1 VKVPVRVY
9 LVVFQHEVEVEVEA
23 TATATGTG
31 TVTLTLTVKPS
42 DIIRRGELIAALGEA
57 AARCHPLLSR
67 YMNTRFVYVCFFFAI
82 LLAYV

>member
-1 VKVPVRVY
+1 VKVPVKSVPRSVSPRS
-9 LVVFQHEVEVEVEA
+9 
-23 TATATGTG
+23 GSG
-31 TVTLTLTVKPS
+31 SGGDSDSDSDSDS
-42 DIIRRGELIAALGEA
+42 DINFNSEAFRHNPEGELIAALGEA